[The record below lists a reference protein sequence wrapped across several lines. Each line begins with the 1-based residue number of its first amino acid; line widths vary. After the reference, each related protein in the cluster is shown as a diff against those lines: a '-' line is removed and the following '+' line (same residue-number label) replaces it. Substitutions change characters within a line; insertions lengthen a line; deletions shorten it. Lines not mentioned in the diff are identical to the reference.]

1 MKGVSSMQITERL
14 ILRPWCEKDAENLY
28 KYASDPDIGPA
39 AGWPVH
45 TSIENSLEI
54 IRTVFAV
61 PETYAVCLKN
71 NNQAIGSIGLKT
83 GNATDLTDRSDECE
97 LGYWLGKPYWGQ
109 GIMPEAANALIRH
122 AFEALGMRTI
132 WCGYYDGNNKS
143 RRAME
148 KCGFRYHHT
157 IENIEVSLLKEIR
170 TLHVTLLTFEDWNR

>member
-1 MKGVSSMQITERL
+1 MQITERL

-83 GNATDLTDRSDECE
+83 GNATDLTGRSDECE

-109 GIMPEAANALIRH
+109 GIIPEAANALIRH

-132 WCGYYDGNNKS
+132 WCGYNDGNKKS